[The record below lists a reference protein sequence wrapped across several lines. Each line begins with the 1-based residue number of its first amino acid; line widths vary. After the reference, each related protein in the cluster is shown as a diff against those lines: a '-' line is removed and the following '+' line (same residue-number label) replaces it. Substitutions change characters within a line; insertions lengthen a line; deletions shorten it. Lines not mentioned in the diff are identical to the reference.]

1 MVRKFEFLIHINIF
15 LTYMEKMNLE
25 FYNAKKNSKTNQNIR
40 EFSKNFFEKYFNQL
54 FYMLIA
60 IKHVFF

>member
-1 MVRKFEFLIHINIF
+1 
-15 LTYMEKMNLE
+15 MEKMNLE
-25 FYNAKKNSKTNQNIR
+25 FYDAKKNSKTNQNIR

-60 IKHVFF
+60 IKHVFFLKIIIVNTFK